1 MGCGRQPTPSRF
13 VLFVA
18 TKHVCMG
25 LHQMIGL
32 VDGNNFYVSCE
43 RIFDL
48 SLEGRPVAVLSNND
62 GCVISRSPEFKALGI
77 PMGTPFFQ
85 LRPLQAIHGLIL
97 KSSNY
102 ELYGDI
108 SRRVI
113 ATLQEFSP
121 DVEQYSIDEAF
132 IHLELPAGSDYAA
145 RALEIRRTVLNWV
158 GIPCGVGFATS
169 RTLAKIANHIAK
181 KRPDGIFVMPQDAS
195 GILAELPVSEV
206 WGVGNRTATKLNK
219 LGIFTAW
226 QLAVADQGE
235 LRKKFNV
242 CLARTALELNGKSVI
257 SPEDPEQLSQS
268 ISCSRSFGHPVTDF
282 DELVEAVAFYTAR
295 AAEKLRS
302 EKQLAAGV
310 NVYFQYFPESGS
322 RQIAG
327 GFAAATVI
335 FPEPV
340 AHTAEILKCIHPRL
354 PGLFCSGRR
363 YKKAGIVFFGLEP
376 AFSQQP
382 DLFAE
387 SPLRQKEKS
396 LSSAVDQLNRTLG
409 RGTIF
414 NLAEGIARPW
424 AMKREHLSPNFTTS
438 WEQLP
443 KAF

>member
-1 MGCGRQPTPSRF
+1 
-13 VLFVA
+13 
-18 TKHVCMG
+18 
-25 LHQMIGL
+25 MIGL

-62 GCVISRSPEFKALGI
+62 GCVISRSAEFKALGI

-85 LRPLQAIHGLIL
+85 LRPLQGIHGLIL

-121 DVEQYSIDEAF
+121 DVEPYSIDEAF
-132 IHLELPAGSDYAA
+132 IHLELQPGSNYSA

-158 GIPCGVGFATS
+158 GIPCGVGLATS

-181 KRPDGIFVMPQDAS
+181 KRPDGIFVMPEDAA
-195 GILAELPVSEV
+195 GILSELPAAEV
-206 WGVGNRTATKLNK
+206 WGVGSRTAAKLNK

-226 QLAVADQGE
+226 QLAVADQAM

-242 CLARTALELNGKSVI
+242 CLARTALELTGKSVI

-268 ISCSRSFGHPVTDF
+268 ISCSRSFGHPVEVF
-282 DELVEAVAFYTAR
+282 DEIAEAVAFYAAR

-302 EKQLAAGV
+302 EQQLAAGV
-310 NVYFQYFPESGS
+310 NVYFQYYPESAPRNLS
-322 RQIAG
+322 G
-327 GFAAATVI
+327 GFAGTTVF
-335 FPEPV
+335 FPLPLSN
-340 AHTAEILKCIHPRL
+340 TGEILKCIRPRL

-363 YKKAGIVFFGLEP
+363 YKKAGVVFFGLEP
-376 AFSQQP
+376 ACSRQP
-382 DLFAE
+382 DLFAA
-387 SPLRQKEKS
+387 STFRQKEQS
-396 LSSAVDQLNRTLG
+396 LSSAVDRLNMAFG
-409 RGTIF
+409 RGTVF
-414 NLAEGIARPW
+414 NLAEGISRPW
-424 AMKREHLSPNFTTS
+424 AMKREYLSPNFTTS

-443 KAF
+443 KAY